1 MEPFETPLSKDLV
14 SNLPLLVKKDIVE
27 WASNSKSLNEIDRDN
42 LVEDYFNRSF
52 QKEVSTV
59 GLLKQKDK
67 SIFISDDQPYNE
79 YYLLRR
85 YIDEK
90 SGVLDYIR

>member
-42 LVEDYFNRSF
+42 LVEDYINRSF
-52 QKEVSTV
+52 QKEFSTV

-79 YYLLRR
+79 YHLLRR

-90 SGVLDYIR
+90 AGVLDYIR